1 MKSPGPYGRYL
12 ATGSTLSSQIC
23 AGQSIDWFGRDVES
37 LATEALLS
45 DWRKIW
51 LCSYHAPSHY
61 STRNSAKKG
70 LHCKRS
76 LAFNIKRTPRTGSC
90 PLSHNTVIYWHCY
103 LKRECGWQMAV
114 PWGWVAITQGQRQS
128 STNQSEQSYHAV
140 VASVEFK
147 CTVYVISLN
156 SHQ

>member
-37 LATEALLS
+37 LATEVLLS

-51 LCSYHAPSHY
+51 LCSHYAPSHY

-70 LHCKRS
+70 LHCKRPLPS
-76 LAFNIKRTPRTGSC
+76 ILNAPPELVPA
-90 PLSHNTVIYWHCY
+90 PLSLDLPDYKITEHESRFQTEDNTVIYWHCY
-103 LKRECGWQMAV
+103 LKRECGCQMAV
-114 PWGWVAITQGQRQS
+114 PWGWVAITQGQRQP
-128 STNQSEQSYHAV
+128 EHH
-140 VASVEFK
+140 
-147 CTVYVISLN
+147 IML
-156 SHQ
+156 